1 MELMGKDKNC
11 GLTLIEL
18 VVVIGIVS
26 KLSSISWIILNGFDR
41 RVIEVAAQSA

>member
-1 MELMGKDKNC
+1 MGKDKNC

-26 KLSSISWIILNGFDR
+26 KLSSISWLIFNGFDR
-41 RVIEVAAQSA
+41 RAIEAEAQSA